1 MFRTSMIGAI
11 VAAVCCV
18 TPIVPIGLAALG
30 LSAWS
35 ASVDYIL
42 LPMLAFFG
50 GMVGLVLAR
59 KRMSE

>member
-1 MFRTSMIGAI
+1 MLRC
-11 VAAVCCV
+11 AAVCCV

-50 GMVGLVLAR
+50 AMVGLVLAR